1 MLKLE
6 WFGEIED
13 EEEHGDEIGEGELIG
28 EVGIAIFMD
37 KSNTFLLFECFDS
50 FDWLRKWQLL

>member
-50 FDWLRKWQLL
+50 FD